1 MDVAER
7 SLPDGPAAA
16 PIDASSDLRGFGKPR
31 RSRGSLQRVKRR
43 AWRMGLRARFLL
55 FQRNR
60 LDKPVIETVAGRP
73 ILVLP
78 EVLNPKIFLTGEF
91 LAETLCTPDPSGLR
105 PEGSGVTVLDMGTG
119 SGVGAVFAAQWA
131 GRVVAVDISP
141 AAVRCARINALLNHV
156 EDRVDVVEGDLF
168 EPVAG
173 KRFDVIL
180 FNPPYFQGQPR
191 TNFEGALWSY
201 GLHDRFAEGL
211 AGHLNHN
218 GCALLLL
225 SSTGQEITWLQA
237 LQNRG
242 FDVAVVAQKRLPG
255 ETLTL
260 YHSSG
265 GG

>member
-1 MDVAER
+1 
-7 SLPDGPAAA
+7 
-16 PIDASSDLRGFGKPR
+16 
-31 RSRGSLQRVKRR
+31 
-43 AWRMGLRARFLL
+43 MGLRARFLL
-55 FQRNR
+55 FQRHRHNAVV
-60 LDKPVIETVAGRP
+60 LETIAGKP

-78 EVLNPKIFLTGEF
+78 EVLNPKLFLTGEF
-91 LAETLCTPDPSGLR
+91 LAEALSQDAGSYANNRPSQMLSTLIPP
-105 PEGSGVTVLDMGTG
+105 GSIVLDMGTG
-119 SGVGAVFAAQWA
+119 SGVGAVFAAHNA
-131 GRVVAVDISP
+131 ARVVAVDVNP
-141 AAVRCARINALLNHV
+141 EAVRCARINVLLHHV

-191 TNFEGALWSY
+191 TNFERALWSD

-211 AGHLNHN
+211 AGHLTQD

-225 SSTGQEITWLQA
+225 SSAGQEITWLQA
-237 LQNRG
+237 LQSRG
-242 FDVAVVAQKRLPG
+242 FDVTAVAQKRLPG

-260 YHSSG
+260 FRASG